1 VSTLITPR
9 RLGLLM
15 IISGATLWG
24 LTGPMIQWLFR
35 NTVLSSSDYLVI
47 RLLLAGLL
55 ILSFLYFSNQN
66 IFGIWKSPK
75 HFVQLIIFAVFGMLG
90 AQYVFVETVRISNAV
105 TATLFQFLGPVLITI
120 YVAIQYKKLP
130 SKLQFLAVI
139 AALVGTYFLITNGS
153 IQNIIFSKQAVFFGI
168 LTAIGFAFYTLHPT
182 SLIKQWGT
190 NVIVGWGMLLGG
202 IVLYFLN
209 LPFSFTYIAQSLTI
223 KTFSMLMLIILS
235 GSISFVLYIG
245 SLKYLS
251 PTETSILSSI
261 EPLVAAIISIVWLK
275 ESFGAY
281 QLLGGLFIVVAVIF
295 LTIPER
301 AMKTNL
307 VKKKAS

>member
-1 VSTLITPR
+1 MNGSR

-24 LTGPMIQWLFR
+24 ITGPMIQWLFR
-35 NTVLSSSDYLVI
+35 HSELTSSNYLVV

-55 ILSFLYFSNQN
+55 ILSFLFFTRQN
-66 IFGIWKSPK
+66 IFGIWKSPR
-75 HFVQLIIFAVFGMLG
+75 HLVQLIIFAVFGMLA

-120 YVAIQYKKLP
+120 YVAIQCKRLP
-130 SKLQFLAVI
+130 SKMQFFAVI
-139 AALVGTYFLITNGS
+139 AAIVGTYFLITNGS
-153 IQNIIFSKQAVFFGI
+153 VQNIIFSKEAVFYGI

-190 NVIVGWGMLLGG
+190 TVIVGWGMLLGG
-202 IVLYFLN
+202 IVLYLLN
-209 LPFSFTYIAQSLTI
+209 QPFSFSDIAKSLTI
-223 KTFSMLMLIILS
+223 GTLSMLLLIIMS
-235 GSISFVLYIG
+235 GSISFLLYIG

-261 EPLVAAIISIVWLK
+261 EPLVAAIISILWLD
-275 ESFGAY
+275 ESFGVY
-281 QLLGGLFIVVAVIF
+281 QLLGGLFIIVAVIF
-295 LTIPER
+295 LTVPER
-301 AMKTNL
+301 GMKPNL
-307 VKKKAS
+307 VKSRAS

>member
-1 VSTLITPR
+1 LITPR
-9 RLGLLM
+9 RIGLLM
-15 IISGATLWG
+15 IIGGATLWG

-35 NTVLSSSDYLVI
+35 HSQLSSSDYLVV
-47 RLLLAGLL
+47 RLILAGLL
-55 ILSFLYFSNQN
+55 ILSFLYFTRHN
-66 IFGIWKSPK
+66 IFSIWKSPK
-75 HFVQLIIFAVFGMLG
+75 HFVQLIIFAILGMLG

-105 TATLFQFLGPVLITI
+105 TATLFQFLGPVLITF
-120 YVAIQYKKLP
+120 YVAIQSKRLP
-130 SKLQFLAVI
+130 TKMQLFAVI
-139 AALVGTYFLITNGS
+139 AALLGTYFLITNGS
-153 IQNIIFSKQAVFFGI
+153 FQNIIFSNKAVLFGI

-209 LPFSFTYIAQSLTI
+209 QPFRFTYIAQSLTI
-223 KTFSMLMLIILS
+223 GTFSMLVLIIMS
-235 GSISFVLYIG
+235 GSISFILYIG

-261 EPLVAAIISIVWLK
+261 EPLVAAIVSIVWLK

-281 QLLGGLFIVVAVIF
+281 QLLGGICIVMAVIF
-295 LTIPER
+295 LTMPER
-301 AMKTNL
+301 A
-307 VKKKAS
+307 VKSKLIKSKAS

>member
-1 VSTLITPR
+1 MITPR
-9 RLGLLM
+9 SLGLIM
-15 IISGATLWG
+15 IVSGATLWG

-35 NTVLSSSDYLVI
+35 NTNLSASDYLIV

-55 ILSFLYFSNQN
+55 ILSFLNFTKEN
-66 IFGIWKSPK
+66 IFGIWKSPR
-75 HFVQLIIFAVFGMLG
+75 HLVQLIIFAVLGMLG

-105 TATLFQFLGPVLITI
+105 TATLFQFLGPVIITI
-120 YVAIQYKKLP
+120 YVTIQCKKLP
-130 SKLQFLAVI
+130 SKMQLLAVFS
-139 AALVGTYFLITNGS
+139 ALVGTYFLITNGS
-153 IQNIIFSKQAVFFGI
+153 VQNIIFSKKAVFFGI
-168 LTAIGFAFYTLHPT
+168 ITAIGFAIYTLHPT

-202 IVLYFLN
+202 VVLYFLN
-209 LPFSFTYIAQSLTI
+209 QPFSFTYIAQSLTLGSF
-223 KTFSMLMLIILS
+223 TMLLLIIMS

-275 ESFGAY
+275 ESFGVY

-295 LTIPER
+295 LTMPER
-301 AMKTNL
+301 AVKSNL
-307 VKKKAS
+307 IKRKAS

>member
-1 VSTLITPR
+1 MNGSR

-24 LTGPMIQWLFR
+24 ITGPMIQWLFLHSEL
-35 NTVLSSSDYLVI
+35 TSSNYLVV

-55 ILSFLYFSNQN
+55 ILGFLFFTRQN
-66 IFGIWKSPK
+66 IYGIWKSPRNL
-75 HFVQLIIFAVFGMLG
+75 VQLIIFAVLGMLA

-120 YVAIQYKKLP
+120 YVAIQCKRLP
-130 SKLQFLAVI
+130 SKMQFLAVI
-139 AALVGTYFLITNGS
+139 AAIVGTYFLITNGS
-153 IQNIIFSKQAVFFGI
+153 VQNIFFSKEAVFYGI

-202 IVLYFLN
+202 IVLYLLN
-209 LPFSFTYIAQSLTI
+209 QPFSFSDIAKSLTI
-223 KTFSMLMLIILS
+223 GTLSMLLLIIIS
-235 GSISFVLYIG
+235 GSISFLLYIG

-261 EPLVAAIISIVWLK
+261 EPLVAAIISILWLN
-275 ESFGAY
+275 ESFGVY
-281 QLLGGLFIVVAVIF
+281 QLLGGLFIIVAVIF
-295 LTIPER
+295 LTVPER
-301 AMKTNL
+301 GIKPNL
-307 VKKKAS
+307 VKNKAS